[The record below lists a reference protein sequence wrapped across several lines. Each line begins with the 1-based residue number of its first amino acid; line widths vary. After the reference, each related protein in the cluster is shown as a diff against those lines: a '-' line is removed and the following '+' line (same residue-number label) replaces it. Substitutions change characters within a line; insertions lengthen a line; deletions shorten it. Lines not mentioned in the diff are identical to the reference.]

1 MIALRDIVPY
11 TPARAEIVRTA
22 RKVGIKIEMRKT
34 RFATITGNFTTHK
47 TFFISKEDIVP
58 LYEALKQRAKSK
70 YHLAGFSNYLDESLK
85 QFENYIKQGKWDM
98 EIFLIALFI
107 CLVAFSIFGI
117 LDIVLNNPYFD
128 DKKIK

>member
-47 TFFISKEDIVP
+47 TFLSLRKILC
-58 LYEALKQRAKSK
+58 LYMK
-70 YHLAGFSNYLDESLK
+70 
-85 QFENYIKQGKWDM
+85 
-98 EIFLIALFI
+98 
-107 CLVAFSIFGI
+107 
-117 LDIVLNNPYFD
+117 P
-128 DKKIK
+128 